1 MIKKGA
7 IKTRSP
13 SLSARSNSSF
23 LHRNI
28 ILPILSCLVLLAIIG
43 QQLLLGLPLLNNN
56 SKEPREPN
64 ELPAAAAAATTTRSS
79 TVATKK
85 KSVGDKCNHPRLN
98 SFVHMD
104 ELVNPKN
111 CTLGWSTPGSIS
123 SGQNL
128 EDAVIFERFFSGY
141 SPLAHLGKENGH
153 GESVGGVFLEMGGL
167 DGVTF
172 SNTPDNTK

>member
-1 MIKKGA
+1 M
-7 IKTRSP
+7 
-13 SLSARSNSSF
+13 
-23 LHRNI
+23 
-28 ILPILSCLVLLAIIG
+28 SCLM
-43 QQLLLGLPLLNNN
+43 LLLLLPGVALL
-56 SKEPREPN
+56 P
-64 ELPAAAAAATTTRSS
+64 
-79 TVATKK
+79 VARKK

-167 DGVTF
+167 DVQRRRYEFG
-172 SNTPDNTK
+172 